1 MMNQSSNNQK
11 NLVKSSSEFQS
22 LQNQAEVIAQNLG
35 LILYDIEFSH
45 GSQGQVL
52 RIYIDKNAGG
62 ISVDDCADFSRGLND
77 YLDQNDPFPQ
87 SNYSLEVSSP
97 GVDRP
102 LKHLWHFEKVIGQKI
117 TLKTEKSLENYGC
130 EDDRY
135 KNSKS
140 ITDDLV
146 AVDNGMVVVKVG
158 DSQVKLPLAEIEKAK
173 VAFVFNDKG
182 NDKNPKNKQ
191 KNKKA
196 K

>member
-1 MMNQSSNNQK
+1 MMNPANSPQK
-11 NLVKSSSEFQS
+11 ISLKDSTEFQN
-22 LQNQAEVIAQNLG
+22 LQNQASLIAQGLG
-35 LILYDIEFSH
+35 LVLYDIEYAH

-52 RIYIDKNAGG
+52 RIYIDRNEGG

-77 YLDQNDPFPQ
+77 YLDLHDPFPQ

-102 LKHLWHFEKVIGQKI
+102 LKQLWHFEKVIGQKI
-117 TLKTEKSLENYGC
+117 TLKTEKPLEVYGC
-130 EDDRY
+130 EDSRY

-140 ITDDLV
+140 LTDDLL
-146 AVDNGMVVVKVG
+146 AVEGDLIVVRVG
-158 DSQVKLPLAEIEKAK
+158 DSQARLPLSEIDKAK
-173 VAFVFNDKG
+173 VAFVFNDKS